1 MTTEETTKI
10 LLKLH
15 NAYPNQDK
23 FLNSQDFNA
32 RISIWDVYFKDFP
45 FSMVEQAVNEWIAT
59 MKTYPQISELLPRV
73 KDIKALAQS
82 PKNIDNIKPTWEVIY
97 EARHGELKD
106 EDIPPE
112 ISAMT
117 DEFVKWLRSDPKMR
131 EKWRKEQ
138 EAKKR
143 HTLGDESNFLPYE
156 I

>member
-1 MTTEETTKI
+1 
-10 LLKLH
+10 
-15 NAYPNQDK
+15 
-23 FLNSQDFNA
+23 
-32 RISIWDVYFKDFP
+32 
-45 FSMVEQAVNEWIAT
+45 

-82 PKNIDNIKPTWEVIY
+82 PKNIDNIKPTWEVIW

-131 EKWRKEQ
+131 EKWKKEQ

-143 HTLGDESNFLPYE
+143 HTLGEESSFLPYE